1 MFGIIKKKIFT
12 LDAVLLFIILSAVYF
27 KDFFLSCVNYLNL
40 SFDSQ
45 IPLTWDFTSLSNVL
59 PYKDIYF
66 PYGILFYFKN
76 NSFLE
81 LIYFFL
87 PTILFLSIYIT
98 FKRIF
103 RSKLLALASLVS
115 FYLFIY
121 KYTGIENFSRY
132 GIILSLALLLSY
144 LFYKYSVISV
154 KLSFFLGI
162 LIGGIF
168 SLVNDQGTYALLL
181 FIFLLAIS
189 PVLRKE
195 KLNHFSFLFSRITIS
210 GLGIVV
216 GLFPFFVFLKSNK
229 MFYEFFLYVRHLPDF
244 VLYAKTPFIPFST
257 TTDNLFTF
265 GSIFIAIVA
274 LSYKI
279 FFSQKKL
286 SLLSFLK
293 ISLVFILIL
302 LEQKNIIRSIDKQ
315 ITFIA
320 FFLYII
326 TFYDLIRNKINNFVI
341 IFCFIIIS
349 GVVLLGFGLHP
360 FINYNLSFK
369 ESLINSFFR
378 ENISNFLPNKSRICL
393 DDNLD
398 KLLIGKNTKFEKIKK
413 IIEKDSAGYTK
424 IFDYLSDPVF
434 YVLFNQK
441 PPYYFTIF
449 EGTPLYAQ
457 ESNIKYIEENKV
469 EYVIYNTDIL
479 KIQDNVPTQIRN
491 KVLFKYVLDN
501 FMVLDRI
508 GNFIIYK
515 KIERQN
521 V

>member
-162 LIGGIF
+162 LIGCIF
-168 SLVNDQGTYALLL
+168 SLVNDQGTYAFLL

-216 GLFPFFVFLKSNK
+216 G
-229 MFYEFFLYVRHLPDF
+229 
-244 VLYAKTPFIPFST
+244 
-257 TTDNLFTF
+257 
-265 GSIFIAIVA
+265 
-274 LSYKI
+274 
-279 FFSQKKL
+279 
-286 SLLSFLK
+286 
-293 ISLVFILIL
+293 
-302 LEQKNIIRSIDKQ
+302 
-315 ITFIA
+315 
-320 FFLYII
+320 
-326 TFYDLIRNKINNFVI
+326 
-341 IFCFIIIS
+341 
-349 GVVLLGFGLHP
+349 
-360 FINYNLSFK
+360 
-369 ESLINSFFR
+369 
-378 ENISNFLPNKSRICL
+378 
-393 DDNLD
+393 
-398 KLLIGKNTKFEKIKK
+398 
-413 IIEKDSAGYTK
+413 
-424 IFDYLSDPVF
+424 
-434 YVLFNQK
+434 
-441 PPYYFTIF
+441 
-449 EGTPLYAQ
+449 
-457 ESNIKYIEENKV
+457 
-469 EYVIYNTDIL
+469 
-479 KIQDNVPTQIRN
+479 
-491 KVLFKYVLDN
+491 
-501 FMVLDRI
+501 
-508 GNFIIYK
+508 
-515 KIERQN
+515 
-521 V
+521 